1 MTRAAGEGSPGMVE
15 TWERLVRYHRVTT
28 ASMDDNL
35 RTNCGHSLDEYDV
48 LHQIA
53 DHGAAPRMGE
63 LAARLL
69 VANSSC
75 NRIVGRLV
83 DSGHV
88 RRLHGENDRREVRV
102 DLTAEGRRLHRRM
115 ASVHTRDI
123 ERLFGAPLSPA
134 DHSALD
140 AAMRQLMPE
149 GNRSDTAV

>member
-1 MTRAAGEGSPGMVE
+1 MNRVAGQGSLGTVE

-35 RTNCGHSLDEYDV
+35 RSSCGHSLDEYDV

-83 DSGHV
+83 ESGHV
-88 RRLHGENDRREVRV
+88 RRLHGEHDRREVRV
-102 DLTAEGRRLHRRM
+102 DLTADGRHLRRRM
-115 ASVHTRDI
+115 AAVHTRDI

-134 DHSALD
+134 DHLVLD
-140 AAMRQLMPE
+140 AAMRHLMPD
-149 GNRSDTAV
+149 GNEPDSAA